1 MAATRGKEGGRV
13 GDILQTSFQLFP
25 PADEGEGKG
34 WRRNGR
40 RESLHSS
47 SHANAFARPK
57 SEESEKCGTERANER
72 ASEGRISSVDLYA
85 NIFATVIFAHFAT
98 RQAVRRPLPRAKHR
112 AAGRTD
118 SWTRCDSTSQSRPS
132 LDCTCL
138 ISIRCYVH
146 GRRLQARLTAFFFLD
161 TLKN

>member
-1 MAATRGKEGGRV
+1 MTSTQNVTKGMTATRGKEGRRV
-13 GDILQTSFQLFP
+13 GDILQTSFQLCP
-25 PADEGEGKG
+25 PADDVGEGKG

-72 ASEGRISSVDLYA
+72 ASGISSVDLYA

-98 RQAVRRPLPRAKHR
+98 PEPGSSPAPAESEAQGG
-112 AAGRTD
+112 AGRTD
-118 SWTRCDSTSQSRPS
+118 RQ
-132 LDCTCL
+132 LD
-138 ISIRCYVH
+138 
-146 GRRLQARLTAFFFLD
+146 
-161 TLKN
+161 KM